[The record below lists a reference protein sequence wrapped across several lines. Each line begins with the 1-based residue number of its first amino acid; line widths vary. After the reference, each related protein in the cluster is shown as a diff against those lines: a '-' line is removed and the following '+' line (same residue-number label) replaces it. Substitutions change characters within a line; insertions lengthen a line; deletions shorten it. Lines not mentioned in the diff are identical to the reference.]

1 MNKYCCLLTL
11 CCAVSLVRPT
21 TGHAAGPTAFTGT
34 IVINAENGVREI
46 KRSELAAIFL
56 GRKST
61 WASGKKIIPALQ
73 SSTGPVTQEFVRA
86 VLGKSLSQYRAYWK
100 RRLFSG
106 GGTVPRTMPTAKE
119 VMAFVA
125 RHPGALGVVEGLSQQ
140 DDQIGVVKITD

>member
-1 MNKYCCLLTL
+1 MKW
-11 CCAVSLVRPT
+11 
-21 TGHAAGPTAFTGT
+21 
-34 IVINAENGVREI
+34 REI

-61 WASGKKIIPALQ
+61 WASSKKIMPALQ
-73 SSTGPVTQEFVRA
+73 SDTGPVAQEFVRA

-119 VMAFVA
+119 VMAFVV
-125 RHPGALGVVEGLSQQ
+125 RHPGAIGVVEGLSQQ
-140 DDQIGVVKITD
+140 DDQIRVAKITD